1 MMAATTT
8 PNGAQAEALKGNGAM
23 AQMVLIAED
32 EAFIVESLTFLLT
45 HAGYDVC
52 SVDDGA
58 AALDAMLRSRPD
70 LFILDIMIPTMNGF
84 DVLRKMRAMPELAD
98 LPVLALTAKGQEED
112 RRRMLDLGAD
122 DFVTKPFS
130 NADLMARVGRL
141 LGGMPAGSTVEA

>member
-1 MMAATTT
+1 MTQT
-8 PNGAQAEALKGNGAM
+8 
-23 AQMVLIAED
+23 VLIAED
-32 EAFIVESLTFLLT
+32 EGFIVESLTFLLT
-45 HAGYDVC
+45 HAGYRVT

-58 AALDAMLRSRPD
+58 AALAQMMRAPPD

-84 DVLRKMRAMPELAD
+84 DVLRKMRATPELAG

-130 NADLMARVGRL
+130 NADLMARVARL
-141 LGGMPAGSTVEA
+141 LDAAQPDSAVGA